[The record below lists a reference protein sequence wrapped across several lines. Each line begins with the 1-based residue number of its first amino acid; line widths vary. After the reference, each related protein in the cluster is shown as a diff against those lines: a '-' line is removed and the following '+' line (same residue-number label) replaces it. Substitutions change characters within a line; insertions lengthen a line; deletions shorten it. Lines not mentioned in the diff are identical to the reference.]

1 MRRTKL
7 IFKILI
13 VLILLVIFSL
23 VFYKIEKKYFS
34 PYFNLRTD
42 TDNNISISSDCLFE
56 VREVKTQLVNY
67 GQTNVYYEIKGFL
80 KSEQKDY
87 LNSIISKIYLDEDKQ
102 ILFAEGS
109 LEINRWVEKNEGIPF
124 IIKALIKVDDQIS
137 KEVFEKKISL
147 IFDTYPISTLCKMK

>member
-1 MRRTKL
+1 M
-7 IFKILI
+7 
-13 VLILLVIFSL
+13 
-23 VFYKIEKKYFS
+23 
-34 PYFNLRTD
+34 RTD

-87 LNSIISKIYLDEDKQ
+87 LNLIISKIYLDEDKQ

>member
-87 LNSIISKIYLDEDKQ
+87 LNLIISKI
-102 ILFAEGS
+102 
-109 LEINRWVEKNEGIPF
+109 N
-124 IIKALIKVDDQIS
+124 
-137 KEVFEKKISL
+137 
-147 IFDTYPISTLCKMK
+147 